1 MGLVN
6 PRRVARLD
14 HETPL
19 YECVAL
25 CSSDSNVEED
35 LEFEKGD
42 ILEILAE
49 NHPSPKWLGRRK
61 RGGGSGEGEREG
73 ESRVKGS
80 REGRDGEESRA
91 R

>member
-61 RGGGSGEGEREG
+61 RGEGSGEG

-80 REGRDGEESRA
+80 REGGNGEESRA